1 MSSYYFQEERRFNF
15 GFGGITYGVQLLI
28 LVNIAVFCLQL
39 LVDVPY
45 GTAAGAAPGGW
56 LLEWVDFSAAETL
69 RLQIWGMFTYMFIH
83 SGLSHLF
90 WNMFTLF
97 IAGPEV
103 ERTLGT
109 RQFLRFYVICGVI
122 GALANFIP
130 LLLMDGRSIAVI
142 GASGAALGT
151 LVAFAVID
159 PDRQFFLFPLPFPIT
174 ARGVVLIVVALNIG
188 TAITGGGGPVAV
200 TTHLGGMAAGY
211 GYMKMRPRFARWQL
225 QRRIHR
231 RENSRK
237 AKRSSKDDDKL
248 AEAIDNI
255 FKFQDRDRK

>member
-1 MSSYYFQEERRFNF
+1 MGTHYFHEERRFTF
-15 GFGGITYGVQLLI
+15 GFGGITYGVRLLI
-28 LVNIAVFCLQL
+28 LANVAVFCAQL
-39 LVDVPY
+39 LLDVPF
-45 GTAAGAAPGGW
+45 GTRAGLAPGGR
-56 LLEWVDFSAAETL
+56 LLEWVDFSTADML
-69 RLQIWGMFTYMFIH
+69 RLHVWGLFTYMFIH

-90 WNMFTLF
+90 WNMLTLF

-109 RQFLRFYVICGVI
+109 RQFLRFYVFCGVA
-122 GALANFIP
+122 GALANFVP
-130 LLLMDGRSIAVI
+130 LLLLDGRSFPVI
-142 GASGAALGT
+142 GASGAALGA

-159 PDRQFFLFPLPFPIT
+159 PERQFFLFPIPFPIT
-174 ARGVVLIVVALNIG
+174 ARGVVLIIVALNVG
-188 TAITGGGGPVAV
+188 SAITGGGGPVAV

-211 GYMKMRPRFARWQL
+211 VYMKLRPRFARWQL
-225 QRRIHR
+225 QRRIQR

-237 AKRSSKDDDKL
+237 AKPSGKDEEKL

>member
-1 MSSYYFQEERRFNF
+1 MSTYYQEERQFNF
-15 GFGGITYGVQLLI
+15 GFGGITYGVQLLL

-39 LVDVPY
+39 VLDVPF

-56 LLEWVDFSAAETL
+56 LLDWVDFSTGEV
-69 RLQIWGMFTYMFIH
+69 LQFQVWGMLTYMFIH

-109 RQFLRFYVICGVI
+109 RQFLRFYIICGVV

-130 LLLMDGRSIAVI
+130 MLLLNSPSVAVI

-159 PDRQFFLFPLPFPIT
+159 PERQFFLFPLPFPIT
-174 ARGVVLIVVALNIG
+174 ARGVVIIIVALNIAS
-188 TAITGGGGPVAV
+188 AITGGGGPVAV

-211 GYMKMRPRFARWQL
+211 AYMKMRPRFAMWQL
-225 QRRIHR
+225 QRRINR

-237 AKRSSKDDDKL
+237 RGPATEDDKKL
-248 AEAIDNI
+248 ADAIDNI